1 MERTDGGSL
10 WYGGRVLSG
19 GILQLTCSISSHF
32 HWYRTG
38 VEDGFPCQL
47 GAGTTAT
54 WQDLLWMVAYLQS
67 EVSSHRPL
75 TAGVTCRAAHGCDE
89 QCLAKQWETKSLKY
103 EASKEMEVG
112 IAKKKKWKI
121 MLKGGWVMKVHSITR
136 VEENEPLKKKIL
148 SNSTW
153 ILYWRTW
160 CTATEQF
167 AMVIMWSWYKF
178 IAWLNTFLHQ
188 AIHTAGSYHCREP
201 TFEKESTFSHE
212 CYDSSFC
219 DGVCDAQLH

>member
-1 MERTDGGSL
+1 MIINCHPRKQSLHSKKSSWLMWSFTLCITLNSKFLPSSLPGAVMVKSIHHLRPWKELMGGV

-19 GILQLTCSISSHF
+19 GILRLTCSISSHV
-32 HWYRTG
+32 HWYRTE

-75 TAGVTCRAAHGCDE
+75 TAGVTCRADHGCDE

-112 IAKKKKWKI
+112 IAKK
-121 MLKGGWVMKVHSITR
+121 R
-136 VEENEPLKKKIL
+136 NEK
-148 SNSTW
+148 
-153 ILYWRTW
+153 
-160 CTATEQF
+160 
-167 AMVIMWSWYKF
+167 
-178 IAWLNTFLHQ
+178 
-188 AIHTAGSYHCREP
+188 
-201 TFEKESTFSHE
+201 
-212 CYDSSFC
+212 
-219 DGVCDAQLH
+219 